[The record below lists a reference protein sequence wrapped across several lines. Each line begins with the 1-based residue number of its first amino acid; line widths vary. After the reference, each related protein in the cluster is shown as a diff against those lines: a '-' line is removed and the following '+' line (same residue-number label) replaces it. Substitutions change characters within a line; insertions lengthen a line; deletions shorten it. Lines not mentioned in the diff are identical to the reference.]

1 MKTKHIYFP
10 NLGVKGGF
18 MVRALELRTI
28 GNGEG
33 LPRVHETPASFA
45 ARSTPDAVGAK
56 RPASPTQPPPPPP
69 KVLHV
74 AQPTPS
80 TSESSSSMFNMS
92 DSHALLLAMLLG
104 AVIFVTMYMGK
115 DM

>member
-1 MKTKHIYFP
+1 
-10 NLGVKGGF
+10 

-45 ARSTPDAVGAK
+45 ARSAPDAVGAK
-56 RPASPTQPPPPPP
+56 RPASPTQPPPPP
-69 KVLHV
+69 KVVHV
-74 AQPTPS
+74 SPPTPS
-80 TSESSSSMFNMS
+80 TSQSSSSPMFDMS
-92 DSHALLLAMLLG
+92 DSQALLLAMLLG

-115 DM
+115 EM

>member
-1 MKTKHIYFP
+1 
-10 NLGVKGGF
+10 

-45 ARSTPDAVGAK
+45 ARSAPDAVGAK
-56 RPASPTQPPPPPP
+56 RPASPTQPPPPP
-69 KVLHV
+69 KVMNVSHV
-74 AQPTPS
+74 SPPTPS
-80 TSESSSSMFNMS
+80 TSQSSSSPMFDMS
-92 DSHALLLAMLLG
+92 DSQALLLAMLLG

-115 DM
+115 EM

>member
-45 ARSTPDAVGAK
+45 ARSTPNAVGAK
-56 RPASPTQPPPPPP
+56 RPASPTQPTPPP
-69 KVLHV
+69 KVVHV
-74 AQPTPS
+74 SPPTPS
-80 TSESSSSMFNMS
+80 TSQSSSSMFDMS
-92 DSHALLLAMLLG
+92 DSQALLLAMLLG